1 MANKIIAVQTFWRS
15 QFNYGQLLQGY
26 ALQKFLIDNGH
37 DSYIIRFDSVLSRLK
52 ELVILFLRRKLISDF
67 RQKKLRGFDVFRE
80 ENMKF
85 SKRHHGTYR

>member
-37 DSYIIRFDSVLSRLK
+37 DSYIIRYDSVML
-52 ELVILFLRRKLISDF
+52 
-67 RQKKLRGFDVFRE
+67 
-80 ENMKF
+80 
-85 SKRHHGTYR
+85 